1 MLVKI
6 IQILATIMGVVMSL
20 GYYPQAYKI
29 YKTKSAN
36 DVSVSAFIIFSLGTT
51 TWFVYGLVIKDLPII
66 AGFVLGVI
74 GSIAVL
80 VLTLKYRNK

>member
-1 MLVKI
+1 
-6 IQILATIMGVVMSL
+6 MGVIMSL

-36 DVSVSAFIIFSLGTT
+36 DVSVLTFTILSLGTT
-51 TWFVYGLVIKDLPII
+51 TWFIYGLVLKDWPII
-66 AGFVLGVI
+66 AGFTLGVF